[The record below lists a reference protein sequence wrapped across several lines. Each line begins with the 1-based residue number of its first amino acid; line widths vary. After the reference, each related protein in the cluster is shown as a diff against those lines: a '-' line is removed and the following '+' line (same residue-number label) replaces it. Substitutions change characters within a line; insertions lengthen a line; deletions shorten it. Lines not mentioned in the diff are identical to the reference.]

1 MNKHNV
7 MTGKIVKKGKEGP
20 QCVQDLYIKCPLS
33 VCSEYSVKSWANRES
48 DSGIS
53 DFLAS
58 VVRQSFLCSCSRS
71 KQQHMLIKPNLSFN
85 FFSSFY
91 FSLLCL
97 NHLGG
102 EWREKMGSM
111 VSPTLWTPNKCLLN
125 VLPS

>member
-33 VCSEYSVKSWANRES
+33 VLSTVANPGQTEKVIVASV
-48 DSGIS
+48 I
-53 DFLAS
+53 FLAS
-58 VVRQSFLCSCSRS
+58 VVRQSFLCSCFRS

-102 EWREKMGSM
+102 E
-111 VSPTLWTPNKCLLN
+111 
-125 VLPS
+125 